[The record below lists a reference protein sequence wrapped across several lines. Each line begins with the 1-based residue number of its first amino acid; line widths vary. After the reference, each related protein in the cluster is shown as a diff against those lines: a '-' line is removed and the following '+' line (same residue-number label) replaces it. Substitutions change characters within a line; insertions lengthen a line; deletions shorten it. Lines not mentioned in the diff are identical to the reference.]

1 MSALC
6 EMDHATFA
14 DFVEGGVL
22 GLDGRYSVEY
32 HMLAFWDKGNAR
44 EFYRLCGGVTP
55 IGFDEDIRLIS
66 VFSLPLTEDYI
77 ILLFFFLRGLGL
89 SEGLTERLPRGKQ
102 TGENP
107 DSRSLFLASNY
118 YPLWGLWS
126 LIL

>member
-6 EMDHATFA
+6 EMDHATIA

-22 GLDGRYSVEY
+22 RLDGKYSVEY
-32 HMLAFWDKGNAR
+32 HMLAFWDKGKAR

-55 IGFDEDIRLIS
+55 IGFDEEIRLIS
-66 VFSLPLTEDYI
+66 VFYLPLTEDYT
-77 ILLFFFLRGLGL
+77 FFCFLRGSGL
-89 SEGLTERLPRGKQ
+89 SEGLTKRLLRGKQ

-107 DSRSLFLASNY
+107 DSRNLFLASNY

>member
-77 ILLFFFLRGLGL
+77 ILLFFFFAGVRIIRRSHRTTTQGKANGRK
-89 SEGLTERLPRGKQ
+89 SRL
-102 TGENP
+102 
-107 DSRSLFLASNY
+107 
-118 YPLWGLWS
+118 
-126 LIL
+126 